1 MPDSCYHCG
10 EAIPGGFQ
18 ANLTIK
24 GENRAFCCYGCMA
37 IAEMIVSDGLE
48 SFYQHRTAMAPKPD
62 DFTSS
67 QQDELRLYDDPEL
80 QAEFVTHEGE
90 RSEAHLSIGGI
101 TCAACIWLLEREI
114 TRTPGVSHF
123 SVNHSSHKATLIWQQ
138 DTTPLSDVLIGIR
151 KLGYKVSP
159 YQEDQVRIEAKRER
173 RNAIFRIAVAGI
185 ATMQNMMFSV
195 PLYLGIYSGI
205 DQEFLSLFRWVS
217 MFMCA
222 PVVFFAALPFFR
234 AALRDLRTRHLTM
247 DIPVSLAIGAAYVA
261 SCYITIFTEPSLE
274 SDVYFD
280 SVSMFTFFL
289 LLGRFMEMQT
299 RHSHLN
305 SDAEMEQLLPATA
318 IRQTEGGEESVPAHR
333 IEIGD
338 LLVVKQGQV
347 APADGIVVE
356 GESRFDESALT
367 GEYLPVFKR
376 PDDTVSG
383 GTANIENTLVIRAT
397 ATPKQSRVAAI
408 MRLLDQAGRDKPR
421 TALIADHVASYFV
434 AFVLLATTLTG
445 LFWAINDPENVFA
458 VVLSVLVVTC
468 PCALSLATPTALT
481 AANTALRQTGFLI
494 ARGHTLE
501 ALNSTSDVIFDKT
514 GTLTQGKLEIHQI
527 KLFQNTLEAHALA
540 IAAALESHSSHP
552 IAQAFKPHFSLP
564 ATKVQT
570 VLGRGINGVVHHR
583 QYWLGTLDYVLEAQ
597 GNQGDVSADKL
608 SSPHPGQS
616 IYLSNGEHII
626 AQFLMSDAL
635 RDEARECVRALHRKG
650 VHVHILSGDHEFSV
664 RHTAMQLGIEQIRF
678 SQTPEQKL
686 SYVQQLQQKGH
697 QVAMVGDGIND
708 LPVLSGARVS
718 IAMGAASDITKLN
731 SDAILLNDHLSV
743 LATAFDTAHRTRTI
757 IKQNMGWAIGYNLTM
772 LPLAA
777 AGLIPPYFAALG
789 MSLSSVLVVFNSI
802 RLRKVRRPAES

>member
-1 MPDSCYHCG
+1 MANACYHCG
-10 EAIPGGFQ
+10 EDIPKGFQ
-18 ANLTIK
+18 ASLSIHNEERT
-24 GENRAFCCYGCMA
+24 FCCYGCMA

-48 SFYQHRTAMAPKPD
+48 NFYRHRTAMAPKPD
-62 DFTSS
+62 DFTQS

-80 QAEFVTHEGE
+80 QAEFVSREGSL
-90 RSEAHLSIGGI
+90 SEAHLSIGGI

-114 TRTPGVSHF
+114 GRMDGVKQF
-123 SVNHSSHKATLIWQQ
+123 SVNHSSHKAILIWEHNSA
-138 DTTPLSDVLIGIR
+138 PLSDILVAIR
-151 KLGYKVSP
+151 KLGYKVAP
-159 YQEDQVRIEAKRER
+159 YQEDQVRQEAKRER

-234 AALRDLRTRHLTM
+234 AALRDIRTRHLTM
-247 DIPVSLAIGAAYVA
+247 DIPVSLAIGLAYAA

-318 IRQTEGGEESVPAHR
+318 IRQTETGEESVPAHK
-333 IEIGD
+333 ISIGD
-338 LLVVKQGQV
+338 HLVVKQGQV

-367 GEYLPVFKR
+367 GEYLPVLKR
-376 PDDTVSG
+376 ANDAVSG

-397 ATPKQSRVAAI
+397 ATPRQSRVAAI
-408 MRLLDQAGRDKPR
+408 MRLLDKAQSEKPR
-421 TALIADHVASYFV
+421 TALVADRVASYFV
-434 AFVLLATTLTG
+434 AFVLATTSLTG
-445 LFWAINDPENVFA
+445 IYWYQEDPSLAFAIM
-458 VVLSVLVVTC
+458 LSVLVVTC

-481 AANTALRQTGFLI
+481 AANTALRKAGFLI
-494 ARGHTLE
+494 AKGHTLE
-501 ALNSTSDVIFDKT
+501 ALNSTTDVIFDKT

-527 KLFQNTLEAHALA
+527 KLFQNTLEEHALA

-552 IAQAFKPHFSLP
+552 IAKAFQPHFSLP
-564 ATKVQT
+564 ATNVQT

-597 GNQGDVSADKL
+597 GNQGDLSADNL
-608 SSPHPGQS
+608 SSLHPGQS

-635 RDEARECVRALHRKG
+635 RDEARDCVRALQRAG
-650 VHVHILSGDHEFSV
+650 IQVHILSGDHEFSV
-664 RHTAMQLGIEQIRF
+664 RHTAMQLGIEHIRF
-678 SQTPEQKL
+678 AQTPEQKL
-686 SYVQQLQQKGH
+686 EYVRDLQQQGH

-731 SDAILLNDHLSV
+731 ADAILLNDHLSV
-743 LATAFDTAHRTRTI
+743 LTTAFDSAHRTRTI
-757 IKQNMGWAIGYNLTM
+757 IKQNMAWAIGYNLTM

-777 AGLIPPYFAALG
+777 AGWIPPYFAALG

-802 RLRKVRRPAES
+802 RLRKLRSQAES